1 MVIDKD
7 LEVLFNHCVIGQL
20 NQTECLHS
28 GLHKTGIHGIQ
39 DIKQIVECRT
49 KKVGPNLLTKDNSQK
64 KQLNTRQ

>member
-28 GLHKTGIHGIQ
+28 GLHKTGIHDIQ

-49 KKVGPNLLTKDNSQK
+49 NDIEDNNKKGGSRQLTKK
-64 KQLNTRQ
+64 AI